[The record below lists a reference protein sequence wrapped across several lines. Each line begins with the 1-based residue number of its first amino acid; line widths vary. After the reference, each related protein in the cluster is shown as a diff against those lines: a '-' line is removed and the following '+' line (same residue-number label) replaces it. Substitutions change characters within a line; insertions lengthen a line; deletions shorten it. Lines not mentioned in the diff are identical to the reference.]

1 MPGDQI
7 PHTTI
12 THSGDGYRTMER
24 SMIEYWLVTAEEG
37 DYVHK
42 RACSTHEKACQ
53 QAWRWEDDCLDNIRM
68 EYMCY
73 PASQDDVPF

>member
-1 MPGDQI
+1 MN
-7 PHTTI
+7 T
-12 THSGDGYRTMER
+12 
-24 SMIEYWLVTAEEG
+24 MIEYWLVTAEEG

-68 EYMCY
+68 EFMCY
-73 PASQDDVPF
+73 PALQDDVPF

>member
-1 MPGDQI
+1 
-7 PHTTI
+7 
-12 THSGDGYRTMER
+12 
-24 SMIEYWLVTAEEG
+24 MIEYWLVTAEEG

-68 EYMCY
+68 EFMSY

>member
-1 MPGDQI
+1 MGTAQQLN
-7 PHTTI
+7 T
-12 THSGDGYRTMER
+12 
-24 SMIEYWLVTAEEG
+24 MIEYWLVTAEEG

-53 QAWRWEDDCLDNIRM
+53 QAWRWEDDCLDNICM
-68 EYMCY
+68 EFMCY